1 MSSIPTF
8 IAIQNVGPLIA
19 VFEPAVAGSAI
30 EWSMFFE
37 QETEPGT
44 GDWHPMDFN
53 DVDLIAEVRKSIY
66 DTNAIQDGVQV
77 EAATTPGYLNFFIGA
92 NITAAAGECELQFGF
107 KVSPGAPTHS
117 KVHVIGTIPVLLAGV
132 R

>member
-1 MSSIPTF
+1 MTSIPTF

-19 VFEPAVAGSAI
+19 VFEPVVAGSSV
-30 EWSMFFE
+30 EWSMYFE
-37 QETEPGT
+37 EETEPGT
-44 GDWHPMDFN
+44 GDWHPMNFTG
-53 DVDLIAEVRKSIY
+53 VDLTAELRKSIY
-66 DTNAIQDGVQV
+66 DTSPIADAVQV
-77 EAATTPGYLNFFIGA
+77 EPSTTPGYLNFFIGA
-92 NITAAAGECELQFGF
+92 NITAAVGECELQFGF